1 MQMKEVAERAARLK
15 QCELQP
21 EEPQTV
27 EKPPARL
34 KVEGGSPLGLLMRD
48 HSTLLVASS
57 IHSILSSVMISCA

>member
-34 KVEGGSPLGLLMRD
+34 KVEGGSPLAFLMRER
-48 HSTLLVASS
+48 STLLVAAA
-57 IHSILSSVMISCA
+57 IHSILSSAMISCA